1 MWRWKTY
8 FCGLVTPGG
17 PPYGEGPLVATPGFA
32 DTVVEAAPAVLASWA
47 KRPFILSIL
56 QRIVTTTDAV
66 LARPAASPARASWSR
81 ARRRMFAAFVVP
93 AVGILVVVTVLPL
106 LYLVVTSFTPL
117 DLTDPASRRWSGL
130 ANYRQLAGDARFWNS
145 VWVQGQLSF
154 WTVSLQ
160 LVIGFA
166 IALLL
171 NRRMRAL
178 ELVRSAFIVP
188 MVLPPVVVALIWKI
202 LFTPD
207 ISILDWTLGLLRL
220 PQPAWLADPR
230 LALWAI
236 IVADVWEWFPFVML
250 MLLAALQ
257 MLPAEPLEAARLD
270 GASRWQAFRHV
281 TLPLLKPAIVVATLF
296 RLIDSVKAFP
306 HIFIMT
312 GGGPGTATEV
322 TNFYAYLQGFSYTYI
337 GYSSAVI
344 VVMLIA
350 TLLMSV
356 TVLYVTGREVE
367 VE

>member
-1 MWRWKTY
+1 MWRHCRGY
-8 FCGLVTPGG
+8 TP
-17 PPYGEGPLVATPGFA
+17 
-32 DTVVEAAPAVLASWA
+32 VLASGA

-56 QRIVTTTDAV
+56 QRLVTTTDAG
-66 LARPAASPARASWSR
+66 LARSAACPARVSWSR
-81 ARRRMFAAFVVP
+81 ARRRMFAVFVVP

-117 DLTDPASRRWSGL
+117 DLTDPASRRWAGL
-130 ANYRQLAGDARFWNS
+130 ANYRQLAGDARFWSS

-207 ISILDWTLGLLRL
+207 ISILDWTLGLLGL

-236 IVADVWEWFPFVML
+236 IVADLWEWFPFVML

-270 GASRWQAFRHV
+270 GASPWQVFRHV
-281 TLPLLKPAIVVATLF
+281 TLPLLKPAILVATLF

-312 GGGPGTATEV
+312 GGGPGTTTEV

-344 VVMLIA
+344 MVMLIA

-356 TVLYVTGREVE
+356 AVLYVTGAEVE